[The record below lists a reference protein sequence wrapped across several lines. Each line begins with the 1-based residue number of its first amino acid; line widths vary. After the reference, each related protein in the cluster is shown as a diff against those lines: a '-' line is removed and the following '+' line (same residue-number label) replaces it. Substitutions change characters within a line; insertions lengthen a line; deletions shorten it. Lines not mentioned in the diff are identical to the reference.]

1 MEKLRLPRQQREPN
15 CGRWPTARDRRLGA
29 ENDMRDSDVLIIGA
43 GPTGLVLALWLTRLG
58 VKVRIVDKA
67 AEPGM
72 TSRALAVHAR
82 TLELYRQLDLADF
95 VVQHGHKVPAV
106 NLWVR
111 GEPAARL
118 SFATVGEDLTAYP
131 FLEIFPQDQ
140 HERLLIE
147 RLENLGVAV
156 ARGTELM
163 RFIEEGDCV
172 TARLRGPDGHD
183 EECEAT
189 YIAGCDGA
197 RSLVRETLGTGFSG
211 GTYRQVF
218 YVADVEAAGPSIDG
232 ELHADLDEA
241 DFLAVFPLAGEGRAR
256 LIGTVRDERADHA
269 ETLKFED
276 VSSRAI
282 DNLKVEVKK
291 VHWFSTYHVH
301 HRVTKHFRKGRSF
314 LLGDAAH
321 IHSPAGGQGMN
332 TGIGD
337 AVNLAWKL
345 AAVLA
350 GRAPD
355 SLLDTYETERIGF
368 AKRLVA
374 TTDRVF
380 SFATAEGRIA
390 EIMRTR
396 IVPVIFPRV
405 VALEPVR
412 NYIFRTV
419 SQITLNYRGTPLS
432 AGSAGHV
439 HGGDRLPWVPNEGTD
454 NFTSLSAMIWQAHVY
469 GAARPELAKWCA
481 DHNLDLHVFP
491 WKAQHGAAGLARDA
505 LYLLRPDTYL
515 ALADASGRPDAID
528 RYCAERG
535 LGLAA
540 RSAAVRLRVRDC
552 VPT

>member
-1 MEKLRLPRQQREPN
+1 MEE
-15 CGRWPTARDRRLGA
+15 
-29 ENDMRDSDVLIIGA
+29 EMRDSDVLIIGA

-218 YVADVEAAGPSIDG
+218 YVADFEAAGPSIDG

-276 VSSRAI
+276 VSSRAM
-282 DNLKVEVKK
+282 DNLKVQVRK
-291 VHWFSTYHVH
+291 VNWFSTYHIH
-301 HRVTKHFRKGRSF
+301 HRVTEHFRKGRAF

-345 AAVLA
+345 AAVVA

-355 SLLDTYETERIGF
+355 QLLDSYEAERIGF
-368 AKRLVA
+368 ARRLVA

-380 SFATAEGRIA
+380 SFATSEGRLA
-390 EIMRTR
+390 DFLRTR
-396 IVPVIFPRV
+396 VAPLLIPRV
-405 VALEPVR
+405 IAFEPVR
-412 NYIFRTV
+412 EFMFRTV
-419 SQITLNYRGTPLS
+419 SQIMLNYRNGLLSRGT
-432 AGSAGHV
+432 AGHV
-439 HGGDRLPWVPNEGTD
+439 HGGDRLPWARVDGAD
-454 NFTSLSAMIWQAHVY
+454 NFATLATLDWQVHVY
-469 GAARPELAKWCA
+469 GAAKAELAAWCA
-481 DHNLDLHVFP
+481 AQNVPLHVFDWRP
-491 WKAQHGAAGLARDA
+491 AHEMAGLGRDA
-505 LYLLRPDTYL
+505 L
-515 ALADASGRPDAID
+515 
-528 RYCAERG
+528 
-535 LGLAA
+535 
-540 RSAAVRLRVRDC
+540 
-552 VPT
+552 